1 MIVELRS
8 FLRFNATYYQ
18 KDISVADIEKSKSRA
33 KSSTN
38 GLWTMRTLNGCIPT
52 LQIYC
57 VV

>member
-8 FLRFNATYYQ
+8 FLRFNATYYHR
-18 KDISVADIEKSKSRA
+18 DITVADIENSESRA

-38 GLWTMRTLNGCIPT
+38 GLWTVRTLNGCIPM
-52 LQIYC
+52 LQIDW